1 MLMGDSLGKT
11 SQMVGAQPHNTNNK
25 PNQEIWLGFLLY
37 KFKEYIM
44 NIKELQTW
52 LNDHGA
58 TPKLKVDGIAGTLTR
73 VAIIQVFVN
82 KNAKAITE
90 EQLLQ

>member
-1 MLMGDSLGKT
+1 
-11 SQMVGAQPHNTNNK
+11 
-25 PNQEIWLGFLLY
+25 
-37 KFKEYIM
+37 M

-82 KNAKAITE
+82 KNAKAINE
-90 EQLLQ
+90 EQLLQLSKELGDTSFEYHNLSRS

>member
-1 MLMGDSLGKT
+1 
-11 SQMVGAQPHNTNNK
+11 
-25 PNQEIWLGFLLY
+25 
-37 KFKEYIM
+37 M

-90 EQLLQ
+90 EQLLQFLKS